1 MLFTEVLRPKIRT
14 WLMALSF
21 VAMLPLLVFSI
32 YTMDKMNETEKQ
44 ATLRELR
51 RRTQSVAL
59 NVEAHIN
66 AAAGTLTTLGQS
78 EASINGDVRGLY
90 ALAKRALAID
100 PSFRA
105 ISLVDP
111 NGHMFFHT
119 SIPFGEPTFPSFEKE
134 VTQRAL
140 ETNQVQLTGPF
151 IAPISPKSVVAV
163 TVPITMA
170 GKRDKCLRII
180 MLTET
185 LNAFLNKQQL
195 PQGWAAALMNDNGI
209 TLAQSREPE
218 DNGSKKVS
226 ATILEAAH
234 NPEKKYFKSMNMQG
248 LRLTTAMAPIYG
260 GQWFAGMAVPTDL
273 LNQSRMEMMKE
284 MSWLAVIWL
293 LISFLIATLL
303 ANYLNNQTHQV
314 AKVLTGQ
321 SNRKDASKPIRVA
334 ELWSILQ
341 DFKKSLTETSEV
353 RSTLS
358 TVSSQRDQVQ
368 DLYDNAPCGYHSLD
382 KNGLI
387 LNINQTELN
396 WLGVTK
402 EEAVGRPFSDF
413 CTPSGKET
421 FAANF
426 PIFLKQGHIHDL
438 EFDLIRKDGSTVPV
452 LLSATS
458 IHDDEG
464 NLLMSRSTVFDIRER
479 KAMELELQRLANTD
493 PLTGLY
499 NRRQFYELTNQELA
513 RSRRTK
519 SPVSLMMID
528 IDHFKQINDTYGHAM
543 GDVVLQRLGSAMK
556 NFLREMDVIARLGGE
571 EFAILLPQTSL
582 GQATELAQ
590 RLRLKIAN
598 DTVPA
603 TQGADIKFTV
613 SIGIDEWRESDPN
626 LDALL
631 KRCDT
636 AMYQAKNSGRNCV
649 VPFSE
654 SPAQTI

>member
-1 MLFTEVLRPKIRT
+1 MLFTDVLRPQIRT

-21 VAMLPLLVFSI
+21 VAMLPLLIFSI
-32 YTMDKMNETEKQ
+32 YTMDKLNEMEKQ
-44 ATLRELR
+44 STLRELR
-51 RRTQSVAL
+51 SKTQSVAL
-59 NVEAHIN
+59 NVDAVIN
-66 AAAGTLTTLGQS
+66 VAAGALETMGQS
-78 EASINGDVRGLY
+78 KASINGDVRGLY
-90 ALAKRALAID
+90 ESAKRALAID

-111 NGHMFFHT
+111 HGHMFFHT
-119 SIPFGEPTFPSFEKE
+119 SIPFGDPMFPSFEKE

-140 ETNQVQLTGPF
+140 ETNQLQLTGPF

-170 GKRDKCLRII
+170 GKRDKCLRVI

-195 PQGWAAALMNDNGI
+195 PQGWIVGLMNDNGI
-209 TLAQSREPE
+209 ILARSRESE
-218 DNGSKKVS
+218 NNGNKKVS
-226 ATILEAAH
+226 ATLSEVAH
-234 NPEKKYFKSMNMQG
+234 NPEKKYFESMNLQG
-248 LRLTTAMAPIYG
+248 VRLTNAMAPIYG

-273 LNQSRMEMMKE
+273 LNHSRMEMMKE
-284 MSWLAVIWL
+284 MGWLAVIWML
-293 LISFLIATLL
+293 VSFVIATLL

-314 AKVLTGQ
+314 AKVLTGKSSQ
-321 SNRKDASKPIRVA
+321 TAASKPIRIA
-334 ELWSILQ
+334 ELWTILQ
-341 DFKKSLTETSEV
+341 DFNKSLTETSEV
-353 RSTLS
+353 RSALS
-358 TVSSQRDQVQ
+358 TVSIQRDQVQ

-402 EEAVGRPFSDF
+402 DEAVGRPFSDF
-413 CTPSGKET
+413 CSPAGKET

-438 EFDLIRKDGSTVPV
+438 EFEFVAKDGSTIPV

-458 IHDDEG
+458 IRDAEG

-493 PLTGLY
+493 ALTGLH
-499 NRRQFYELTNQELA
+499 NRRQFYELANQELA
-513 RSRRTK
+513 RSRRTQA
-519 SPVSLMMID
+519 PVSLMMID

-543 GDVVLQRLGSAMK
+543 GDVVLQSLARTMK
-556 NFLREMDVIARLGGE
+556 NSLREMDVIARLGGE
-571 EFAILLPQTSL
+571 EFVILLPQTSL

-590 RLRLKIAN
+590 RLRLKIEN
-598 DTVPA
+598 ESVSNS
-603 TQGADIKFTV
+603 QGADIKFTV
-613 SIGIDEWRESDPN
+613 SIGIDE
-626 LDALL
+626 
-631 KRCDT
+631 
-636 AMYQAKNSGRNCV
+636 
-649 VPFSE
+649 
-654 SPAQTI
+654 